1 MYIEGLNPTETYP
14 YGLVDS
20 PVPFLPGNRG
30 RDGNGN
36 EYVFASTTAAGA
48 IGSIFQLALGNAV
61 GSILLTT
68 AAAIYNRQLGVARV
82 AFAANALGTGFWAQ
96 VQGASSVLTS
106 AAVAISVPVYSTA
119 TPGACDDTATSSN
132 LLRGITL
139 TTLTGGA
146 AVGPAIL
153 NIPTVGTVGD
163 LDTIGAS

>member
-1 MYIEGLNPTETYP
+1 MYIEGLNPLDSYP
-14 YGLVDS
+14 YGVLES

-36 EYVFASTTAAGA
+36 EYVFATTVSAGV

-61 GSILLTT
+61 GTILLTT
-68 AAAIYNRQLGVARV
+68 AAALYNRQLGVGRV

-106 AAVAISVPVYSTA
+106 AAAAINIPLYSTA
-119 TPGACDDTATSSN
+119 TPGATDDTATSSN

-139 TTLTGGA
+139 TTAAGGA
-146 AVGPAIL
+146 VVAAAIL
-153 NIPTVGTVGD
+153 NYPTVGTVA
-163 LDTIGAS
+163 DTDNNT

>member
-36 EYVFASTTAAGA
+36 EYVFATTVSAGV
-48 IGSIFQLALGNAV
+48 IGSIWQLALGNAT
-61 GSILLTT
+61 GTILLTT
-68 AAAIYNRQLGVARV
+68 AAAIYNRQLGVGRV

-96 VQGASSVLTS
+96 VQGASSILTAA
-106 AAVAISVPVYSTA
+106 AAVISVPLYSTA
-119 TPGACDDTATSSN
+119 TPGAADDVAAASN

-139 TTLTGGA
+139 TTAAGGA
-146 AVGPAIL
+146 VVAAAIL
-153 NIPTVGTVGD
+153 NYPTVGTIA
-163 LDTIGAS
+163 DTDNNT